1 MYKILF
7 MIFPP
12 FDFGIKQGRVS
23 NYKFPSLKLLKHSI
37 SFTSP
42 FTFNPFLCFQTSKFH
57 SVYQSIIKKIY
68 VKHLSHQQ

>member
-23 NYKFPSLKLLKHSI
+23 NYKFPSLKFLKHSI
-37 SFTSP
+37 SFSPP
-42 FTFNPFLCFQTSKFH
+42 FTFNPFLSFHYFH
-57 SVYQSIIKKIY
+57 SAKILWLNSINNNIME
-68 VKHLSHQQ
+68 